1 MSANGL
7 EVFDRTIQTTNIWL
21 KDIMED
27 LGPDRQV
34 AWKVLSTVLHKL
46 RDRLPVEVAAH
57 LGSQLPML
65 IRGVYYDQ
73 YQPAKQPGGCRDH
86 DEFVAEVDDW
96 LWDTRPVRA
105 RDAVGTVFRV
115 LSNHV
120 PAPQIEKVRRVL
132 PESIRDAWVS
142 VEQSPSAP
150 PDDERASAPQG

>member
-7 EVFDRTIQTTNIWL
+7 EVFDRTIQTTNVWL
-21 KDIMED
+21 KDIMSD

-34 AWKVLSTVLHKL
+34 AWKVLSIVLHKL

-73 YQPAKQPGGCRDH
+73 YQPAKQPGGCRDYE
-86 DEFVAEVDDW
+86 EFVAEVEDW
-96 LWDTRPVRA
+96 LADARPVGP
-105 RDAVGTVFRV
+105 RDAVQAVFRV
-115 LSNHV
+115 LSAHI

-132 PESIRDAWVS
+132 PESIRAAWVAIEEPGS
-142 VEQSPSAP
+142 APSAG
-150 PDDERASAPQG
+150 ERPAAAPT